1 MEENV
6 LGIVLNSYPRL
17 SRPYIANEMEL
28 LERMGYS
35 LKIFP
40 LKHSGENLY
49 NMVVKRIKSQ
59 IVYLDEL
66 NDSESV
72 LVAKQLVNN
81 PKRFL
86 QAKKIYKELLNCS
99 VDKELL
105 DDCFAKAVLLARQL
119 RKDKRIKH
127 LHSHTI
133 LGAGT
138 TMLFTSV
145 LSGLGYSMSLHSDK
159 ILDMNSQLTHII
171 TDRAKF
177 ILTTSKKCMEVLQDL
192 QIKAKLYN
200 LYHGIDL
207 NMFSFREFEPKS
219 ENKPFNI
226 ITVSSYITR
235 DSLRNVVEALLIMK
249 RMKIDFNFCLMGQS
263 ENPIDIG
270 NFLEEY
276 GIKNQ
281 TRWLGMQRHFIVA
294 KELLNSDVFLA
305 TSRRKNSGIPDTIAE
320 AMACGTAIV
329 APKIEAIEEIIEDG
343 ETGVIVADYHPEE
356 MARKTIELLK
366 DSQLRES
373 LGMKARLK
381 VEALCDNRQIVGSIV
396 KIFEENGV
404 TI

>member
-1 MEENV
+1 MNDNV

-35 LKIFP
+35 LKVFP

-49 NMVVKRIKSQ
+49 NMVVKRIKGE

-66 NDSESV
+66 KDAEAI
-72 LVAKQLVNN
+72 LIAKQLVQS
-81 PKRFL
+81 PKNFL
-86 QAKKIYKELLNCS
+86 KAKKVYKELIDCGIDRKL
-99 VDKELL
+99 V
-105 DDCFAKAVLLARQL
+105 DDCFSKAVLLAHQL
-119 RKDKRIKH
+119 KKDKRVKH

-138 TMLFTSV
+138 TMMFTSIMSN
-145 LSGLGYSMSLHSDK
+145 LSYSMSLHSDK

-171 TDRAKF
+171 TNSAKF
-177 ILTTSKKCMEVLQDL
+177 ILTTSKKCMEVLQDQQL
-192 QIKAKLYN
+192 DAKLYN
-200 LYHGIDL
+200 VYHGIDL
-207 NMFSFREFEPKS
+207 NMFSFGELS
-219 ENKPFNI
+219 EKDKDEPFNI
-226 ITVSSYITR
+226 ITVSSFITR
-235 DSLRNVVEALLIMK
+235 ESLRNVVEALLIMK
-249 RMKIDFNFCLMGQS
+249 RLKLNFNFCLMGQS
-263 ENPIDIG
+263 ENPLEIG

-281 TRWLGMQRHFIVA
+281 TRWLGMQRHYIVA
-294 KELLNSDVFLA
+294 KELLNADIFLA

-320 AMACGTAIV
+320 AMACGTPII

-343 ETGVIVADYHPEE
+343 ETGVVVADHHPEE
-356 MARKTIELLK
+356 MARKSIELLN
-366 DSQLRES
+366 DSNLREELS
-373 LGMKARLK
+373 VKARLK
-381 VEALCDNRQIVGSIV
+381 VEALCDNRQVVGSIV

>member
-1 MEENV
+1 MNDNV

-49 NMVVKRIKSQ
+49 NMVVKRIKSE

-66 NDSESV
+66 NDAETV
-72 LVAKQLVNN
+72 LVAKQLVKN
-81 PKRFL
+81 PKNFL
-86 QAKKIYKELLNCS
+86 KAKKVYKKLLQCG
-99 VDKELL
+99 VERDLL
-105 DDCFAKAVLLARQL
+105 EDCFSKAVLLARQV
-119 RKDKRIKH
+119 RKDRRVKH

-138 TMLFTSV
+138 TMLFTSIMTN
-145 LSGLGYSMSLHSDK
+145 LSYSMSLHSDK
-159 ILDMNSQLTHII
+159 VLDMNSQLTHII
-171 TDRAKF
+171 TNHAKF

-192 QIKAKLYN
+192 QIEAKLYN

-207 NMFSFREFEPKS
+207 NMFSFRELQKKS
-219 ENKPFNI
+219 EDEPFNI
-226 ITVSSYITR
+226 ITVSSFITR
-235 DSLRNVVEALLIMK
+235 ESLRNVAEALLIMK
-249 RMKIDFNFCLMGQS
+249 RMKLNFNFCLMGQS
-263 ENPIDIG
+263 ENPIEIG

-281 TRWLGMQRHFIVA
+281 TRWLGMQRHYIVA
-294 KELLNSDVFLA
+294 KELLNADIFLA

-320 AMACGTAIV
+320 AMACGTPII
-329 APKIEAIEEIIEDG
+329 APKIAAIEEIIEDG
-343 ETGVIVADYHPEE
+343 ETGFIVADHHPEE
-356 MARKTIELLK
+356 MARKTVELLK
-366 DSQLRES
+366 DSAQREA